1 MTDKWYI
8 IQTRPR
14 WEKKVADSLEQKGIE
29 SYCPVKKVKRKW
41 SDRIK
46 TLEQPLFKSCIFVR
60 ISPQQK
66 TEVRLLEGV
75 VNFIYQNGKPVQV
88 KERQVKMFKEVFNGD
103 VRAEGLLN
111 SDISGELGKSHK
123 TFQVNLDSFAHW
135 IKVCMERPRLV

>member
-88 KERQVKMFKEVFNGD
+88 KERQVKMFKEVLNGD
-103 VRAEGLLN
+103 VRAEGLSN

>member
-29 SYCPVKKVKRKW
+29 SYCPVKKVRRKW

-46 TLEQPLFKSCIFVR
+46 TLEQPLFKSCIFVK
-60 ISPQQK
+60 ISPEQK
-66 TEVRLLEGV
+66 TDVRLLEGV

-88 KERQVKMFKEVFNGD
+88 KERQVKMFKDVLNG
-103 VRAEGLLN
+103 GLGADGLSN

-123 TFQVNLDSFAHW
+123 TFQVNLDNFAHW